1 MSAISIDNLTWTYA
15 GSKRPAL
22 DHISLEIKKGEA
34 VLITGPAAAG
44 KTTLCYCLNGL
55 IPNFFPGFL
64 DGSIKIDGHDPRY
77 EEISDLSR
85 IVGMVL
91 QDYTGQLLQPTV
103 IDDVAFALENFGVP
117 PDEIER
123 RVREAITTVGLT
135 GFEERNPHTLSG
147 GEQQLCA
154 IASVIA
160 LAPEIYVL
168 DEPIS
173 SLDPIGGELVSGL
186 LKRILAKREN
196 TFLIVEQRIEDF
208 LPWVDRLVVMDRGR
222 LIVEGPPFDLLND
235 PEKWEAMK
243 AAGVNLPQIP
253 ALMNELR
260 KRGIFDERLWALDPT
275 DLPPQAL
282 RVIAERVRNP
292 PRVSGNPVSTN
303 IKMEDGAII
312 RVENLTHV
320 YEGGV
325 LALRDASLTVHP
337 GELLAII
344 GQNGS
349 GKTTLLKHLNGL
361 LKPTRGRVFVKG
373 LDASKADPG
382 ILSRFVGLVFQHPDR
397 QLFKLSV
404 RDELELGMRRLGL
417 SKAERAERVRHILR
431 LVNLEHAVDGT
442 TFNLSL
448 GERKR
453 LALAAAL
460 STDPDILLVDEPT
473 TGQDLARRIEIMDLL
488 VKLNGAGKTIMV
500 VTHDMEIVA
509 KYSRRVVVMSEGQ
522 IIADGPTASILR
534 DEHTLAK
541 AHLRAP
547 PIVRLSKMLS
557 ETTNIPHEVLTL
569 EEMVSMFG

>member
-1 MSAISIDNLTWTYA
+1 MSAISIKDLTWIYA
-15 GSKRPAL
+15 GSKKPAL

-34 VLITGPAAAG
+34 VLITGPTGAG

-55 IPNFFPGFL
+55 IPNFFFGYL
-64 DGSIKIDGHDPRY
+64 SGSIKIDGYDPRY

-103 IDDVAFALENFGVP
+103 IDDVAFALENFGIP

-123 RVREAITTVGLT
+123 RVREAIATVGLT
-135 GFEERNPHTLSG
+135 GLEERNPHTLSG

-160 LAPEIYVL
+160 LSPEIYVL

-173 SLDPIGGELVSGL
+173 SLDPLGAELVSGL

-196 TFLIVEQRIEDF
+196 TFVIMEQRIEPF
-208 LPWVDRLVVMDRGR
+208 LPWVDRLVVMDGGR
-222 LIVEGPPFDLLND
+222 IIVEGPPFELLND
-235 PEKWEAMK
+235 PEKWEAMMK
-243 AAGVNLPQIP
+243 AGVNLPQLGV
-253 ALMNELR
+253 LMNELR
-260 KRGIFDERLWALDPT
+260 KRGIPVERLETLDPI
-275 DLPPQAL
+275 DLPQKVL
-282 RVIAERVRNP
+282 QVIAERIRNS
-292 PRVSGNPVSTN
+292 PRMSGPSVPLN
-303 IKMEDGAII
+303 IKGEGEPII
-312 RVENLTHV
+312 KVENLTHV
-320 YEGGV
+320 YEGGII
-325 LALRDASLTVHP
+325 ALKDVNLTVYP
-337 GELLAII
+337 GEFVTII

-361 LKPTRGRVFVKG
+361 LKPTRGRVFVRG
-373 LDASKADPG
+373 MDTSKADPST
-382 ILSRFVGLVFQHPDR
+382 LSRIVGLVFQHPDR
-397 QLFKLSV
+397 QLFKLRV
-404 RDELELGMRRLGL
+404 RDELELGLKRLGL
-417 SKAERAERVRHILR
+417 SKEERAERARHILK
-431 LVNLEHAVDGT
+431 LVNLEHAMDGT

-448 GERKR
+448 AERKR

-460 STDPDILLVDEPT
+460 STDPEIMLVDEPT
-473 TGQDLARRIEIMDLL
+473 TGQDLAQRIEIMDLL
-488 VKLNGAGKTIMV
+488 VRLNRAGKTIVV

-509 KYSRRVVVMSEGQ
+509 KYSKRVIVMNEGR
-522 IIADGPTASILR
+522 IIADGPTASILK

-557 ETTNIPHEVLTL
+557 EMTNISLDFLTV
-569 EEMVSMFG
+569 EEMVSMFD